1 LPISDEEEEC
11 KMESKLSMDQGSF
24 DVQRQD
30 VNQVSQNQTM
40 MAEEKNRKMVEI
52 ETIER
57 GAENVPV
64 NFMIVDTRHE

>member
-1 LPISDEEEEC
+1 
-11 KMESKLSMDQGSF
+11 
-24 DVQRQD
+24 
-30 VNQVSQNQTM
+30 M

-64 NFMIVDTRHE
+64 NFMIVDTRHEREIDLYILSHRMNPTTEK